1 MKSALKWALLAYCVF
16 MIAACCSLP
25 RFNRAQQ
32 TITTYEEHYKPLQL
46 ERYVEEDIPDKA
58 QLQAAYADIKRA
70 MRQEKCLKDAGLL
83 ADAFLVSALSEFRLD
98 LYGKA
103 DTSADYALTE
113 YLDMEQRQVPFD
125 QRKKWMARIL
135 PLQIAIEQMGKSL
148 KQIEDEAPDFSD
160 ALEYYEENIYNRDPD
175 KPAKLQE
182 WSDELKALKPQLRAY
197 EALQNGALFSRLIAL
212 KIRSDAQSFLWGAD
226 ADDNWSSDQIDTFTE
241 EERDLLETEKALLLE
256 ELDNTLSSEDAA
268 KWRPWWEE
276 RI

>member
-1 MKSALKWALLAYCVF
+1 MKSALKWALLAYCLFV
-16 MIAACCSLP
+16 IAACCSLP

-32 TITTYEEHYKPLQL
+32 TLNTYEENYKPLQL

-58 QLQAAYADIKRA
+58 KLQAAYADIKQA
-70 MRQEKCLKDAGLL
+70 MRQEKCLKDAGLW
-83 ADAFLVSALSEFRLD
+83 ADAFLVRALSEFRLD

-135 PLQIAIEQMGKSL
+135 PFQIAIEQMGKSL
-148 KQIEDEAPDFSD
+148 QQVEAEDPDFSD
-160 ALEYYEENIYNRDPD
+160 AVEYYGENIYNRDPGQ
-175 KPAKLQE
+175 PAKLQA
-182 WSDELKALKPQLRAY
+182 WSDELKALEPQLRAY

-212 KIRSDAQSFLWGAD
+212 KIRSDAQSFLWSAD
-226 ADDNWSSDQIDTFTE
+226 ADDNWPSGQIDTFTDKE
-241 EERDLLETEKALLLE
+241 SDLLETEKALLLE
-256 ELDNTLSSEDAA
+256 ELDNTLSSEAAA
-268 KWRPWWEE
+268 KWRPWWED